1 LFRID
6 GEGKTFALIVWYLNH
21 NEGDKEIMKSIIVS
35 MIAAAGLTVAGSALA
50 TDMPDLAKKS
60 GCTACHTI
68 EKKLI
73 GPAWRDVAKAYNKVG
88 ATGTAVDP
96 AAYKVSQKVAD
107 ILKVHGKAT
116 PAAWLEEKVAKG
128 GKGDWFD
135 NMAMT
140 PNAPKV
146 SAADIKT
153 LVDFI
158 LGLEKK

>member
-1 LFRID
+1 
-6 GEGKTFALIVWYLNH
+6 
-21 NEGDKEIMKSIIVS
+21 M
-35 MIAAAGLTVAGSALA
+35 AGSVMAE
-50 TDMPDLAKKS
+50 DMPALAKKS

-68 EKKLI
+68 EKKLV

-88 ATGTAVDP
+88 ATGSAVNP
-96 AAYKVSQKVAD
+96 EYQTTQKVSA
-107 ILKVHGKAT
+107 ILKEHGKAT
-116 PAAWLEEKVAKG
+116 PEAWLEEKVAKG
-128 GKGDWFD
+128 GKGDWFTST
-135 NMAMT
+135 AMI

>member
-1 LFRID
+1 
-6 GEGKTFALIVWYLNH
+6 
-21 NEGDKEIMKSIIVS
+21 MKSIFVS
-35 MIAAAGLTVAGSALA
+35 MIAAAGLMVAGSASA

-68 EKKLI
+68 EKKLV
-73 GPAWRDVAKAYNKVG
+73 GPAWRDVSKAYNKVG

-96 AAYKVSQKVAD
+96 KAYQETQKVAD
-107 ILKVHGKAT
+107 ILKEHGKANSE
-116 PAAWLEEKVAKG
+116 AWLEEKVAKG
-128 GKGDWFD
+128 GKGNWFKSTP
-135 NMAMT
+135 MT

>member
-1 LFRID
+1 
-6 GEGKTFALIVWYLNH
+6 
-21 NEGDKEIMKSIIVS
+21 MKSIFVS
-35 MIAAAGLTVAGSALA
+35 MIAAAGLMVAGSASA

-60 GCTACHTI
+60 GCTACHSI
-68 EKKLI
+68 EKKMV
-73 GPAWRDVAKAYNKVG
+73 GPAWRDVSKAYNKVG

-96 AAYKVSQKVAD
+96 AAYKVSKKVAD
-107 ILKVHGKAT
+107 ILKEHGKAN
-116 PAAWLEEKVAKG
+116 PEAWLEEKVAKG